1 MIEGIATVSALNQND
16 PEVAQ
21 AKVDTPVETT
31 PDVVEGKVNPVEDV
45 EDPSNRSS
53 SDENPGEKHGPT
65 PDEAQGHIVDLL
77 G

>member
-1 MIEGIATVSALNQND
+1 MIEGIATVSALNKND
-16 PEVAQ
+16 PDIAQ

-31 PDVVEGKVNPVEDV
+31 PDVVQGKVNPVEDV
-45 EDPSNRSS
+45 EDL
-53 SDENPGEKHGPT
+53 SDRPNSDNPQGEQGPT